1 MSFESENVK
10 TGIAIS
16 KIKGREILSTGS
28 FPTVEAEVTL
38 SNGISARASVPR
50 GSSEGSKEP
59 KFCLDGDKS
68 RYHGMGVLTA
78 IENIEKKILPALKG
92 MKVTDQEEIDKTLN
106 ELDGTKDKSNLGV
119 NSVLAVSLAS
129 ARAASIAANQPL
141 HQYLLKFFNKE
152 RVTRLPKPMA
162 VVIEGGQHADNSTD
176 FQEYK
181 VLGLNENIPV
191 AVRNCVEVYQELRR
205 VLKKH
210 GYDVN
215 VGYEGAYAF
224 TRAKSNE
231 EALELMEKAVHGCNL
246 EMGKDVALGMDPA
259 ASEFFNKEDKKYH
272 LSRQNEIL
280 TSEELIDL
288 YKKLKKKYNG
298 IITLEDGLDEEDW
311 DNWIKLCR
319 ELGDEVLIIGDDLTV
334 TDSALVKQ
342 AIDTKAINALLVK
355 PNQAGTISD
364 AIAAIKTAKESGIEI
379 VVSHRGGG
387 ETNDNFIVD
396 LAVACEASYIKCGVS
411 RGERVSK
418 YNYLVEIASEVFGQ

>member
-1 MSFESENVK
+1 VSFEIKSGGTVIE
-10 TGIAIS
+10 

-50 GSSEGSKEP
+50 GTSEGSKEP
-59 KFCLDGDKS
+59 KFCLDNDEN
-68 RYHGMGVLTA
+68 RFHGNGVLTA
-78 IENIEKKILPALKG
+78 IENIEKKILPELMG
-92 MKVTDQEEIDKTLN
+92 MQVADQETIDKTLN

-119 NSVLAVSLAS
+119 NSVLAVSLAC
-129 ARAASIAANQPL
+129 ARAASIAAKKPL
-141 HQYLLKFFNKE
+141 HQYLLKFFYKE
-152 RVTRLPKPMA
+152 RVKRLPKPMV

-191 AVRNCVEVYQELRR
+191 AIRNCVEVYQELRR

-231 EALELMEKAVHGCNL
+231 EALELMEKAVQGCNL
-246 EMGKDVALGMDPA
+246 EIGKDIALGMDPA

-280 TSEELIDL
+280 TPGEMIDL
-288 YKKLKKKYNG
+288 YKKLKEKHNG

-319 ELGDEVLIIGDDLTV
+319 QLGDEVLIVGDDLTV

-342 AIDTKAINALLVK
+342 AIDTKAITGLLVK
-355 PNQAGTISD
+355 PNQAGTVSD
-364 AIAAIKTAKESGIEI
+364 AIAAIKTAQESGIEI

-396 LAVACEASYIKCGVS
+396 LAVACEAAYIKCGVS

-418 YNYLVEIASEVFGQ
+418 YNYLMEIASEVFGQ